1 MSPDTRDRGLAV
13 GLRRGRLVHCSFNVA
28 SSSSNGPALRWRWLL
43 PVVVAVAVIH
53 LTPLGAMLD
62 RLLFDAAMRRPL
74 RSEVPPDGSALVMLD
89 NHTLDALSAQ
99 GFGTRWPPPRAT
111 FAALIAGLERAG
123 AKRIVLD
130 FIFLEHAEAVEQDL
144 LLGGL
149 AAGLPNVV
157 LARTPKQMP
166 AFWDEAFV
174 SAHKSLFAAP
184 HVGVV
189 EATPDRDGV
198 LRRYNVP
205 GSLAAAAFGNF
216 STSRGGLL
224 RWYGGLEKIRGADG
238 RVPVISAARFII
250 AGLPMITRL
259 AESAPDATPEA
270 LATALH
276 AEAPLQ
282 GPGFDDVRGRIVFV
296 GANAEGT
303 FDQKPFAIGG
313 LEPGVLA
320 HWTAWSNLTGNGFI
334 RELPLWIAPAIAAL
348 VIAGLAWIG
357 AKRSGLLVPVSFAVV
372 AAVAMMVA
380 SYVGLS
386 FGWFLPPAT
395 PVAAA
400 GFALLGVVA
409 ENFWTE
415 RRRRH
420 EVQAVFGSYV
430 APEIVELLVR
440 DPNAIRLGGER
451 REATVFF
458 CDLAGFTDLSEKVS
472 PEELLELINGYLQE
486 TSDCLMAHG
495 AYIDKYIGDAVMAVF
510 GAPKTLPNHALA
522 ACRAALATQQLL
534 TERNKRLAVS
544 HGRTLGLRIGINTG
558 EMIVGNLGSERK
570 KNYTVIGDAVN
581 LASRLEGANKEFGTS
596 ILISEETARRVRDQ
610 LTVRP
615 LTALR
620 VKGKKLAIPVSE
632 LVGEAGLIPPATV
645 AFLQAYTAGHELYT
659 SRRFAEA
666 VSSLERAAN
675 LAPADR
681 MTQKLLVDS
690 RRLAIDPP
698 PADWQPI
705 LSLETK

>member
-1 MSPDTRDRGLAV
+1 MAT
-13 GLRRGRLVHCSFNVA
+13 
-28 SSSSNGPALRWRWLL
+28 SSGNGSALRWRWLV
-43 PVVVAVAVIH
+43 PVVALVAVIH
-53 LTPLGAMLD
+53 LTPLGTMLD
-62 RLLFDAAMRRPL
+62 RGLFDAAMRRPFRAEL
-74 RSEVPPDGSALVMLD
+74 PPPGSALVMLD
-89 NHTLDALSAQ
+89 NSTLDALSAQ

-123 AKRIVLD
+123 AARIVLD
-130 FIFLEHAEAVEQDL
+130 FIFLEHGEAVEQDE

-157 LARTPKQMP
+157 LARTPRQMP
-166 AFWDEAFV
+166 AFWDEAYV
-174 SAHKSLFAAP
+174 TAHAALFAIP
-184 HVGVV
+184 HTGVV

-198 LRRYNVP
+198 LRRYHVP
-205 GSLAAAAFGNF
+205 GSLAAVAFGAP
-216 STSRGGLL
+216 TTAAGGLL
-224 RWYGGLEKIRGADG
+224 RWHGGLEKIRAANG

-259 AESAPDATPEA
+259 AEAVPDAAPEA
-270 LATALH
+270 LATALR
-276 AEAPLQ
+276 AEASLQ
-282 GPGFDDVRGRIVFV
+282 GPGFDEVRGRIVFV

-320 HWTAWSNLTGNGFI
+320 HWTAWANLAGHGFI
-334 RELPLWIAPAIAAL
+334 RELPPWVAPVIAAL

-357 AKRSGLLVPVSFAVV
+357 AKRSGLIVPVTFAVV
-372 AAVAMMVA
+372 AAVVTTTAA
-380 SYVGLS
+380 YVGLS

-395 PVAAA
+395 PVTAA
-400 GFALLGVVA
+400 GLGLLGVVA

-415 RRRRH
+415 RRRRQG
-420 EVQAVFGSYV
+420 VQAIFGSYV
-430 APEIVELLVR
+430 APEIVDLLVR
-440 DPNAIRLGGER
+440 DPTAIRLGGER

-495 AYIDKYIGDAVMAVF
+495 AYIDKYIGDAIMAVF

-522 ACRAALATQQLL
+522 ACRAALDTQALL
-534 TERNKRLAVS
+534 AARNQRLTVS

-610 LTVRP
+610 LVVRP

-620 VKGKKLAIPVSE
+620 VKGKTEAIRVSE
-632 LVGEAGLIPPATV
+632 LVGVAGTLTPAKSE
-645 AFLQAYTAGHELYT
+645 FLQAYGAGHGLYT

-666 VSSLERAAN
+666 VPALERATA
-675 LAPADR
+675 LAPEDR
-681 MTQKLLVDS
+681 MTRQLLAES
-690 RRLAIDPP
+690 QRLAVTPP
-698 PADWQPI
+698 PADWEPI
-705 LSLETK
+705 LSLTTK